1 MRFTQRWMEDG
12 SAYHDIELS
21 LGEEQAAVAETGLD
35 VAQFRGM
42 HAFENLIDV
51 QESHIDTFQTGVD
64 PKAAAYLTLV
74 AAALQRR
81 NNFWDDLRCWKVA
94 NGRGWQL
101 LHSDGTPVP
110 KPDWRQEDF

>member
-1 MRFTQRWMEDG
+1 MEDE

-21 LGEEQAAVAETGLD
+21 VEEQQAAVAETGLD
-35 VAQFRGM
+35 VAQFRGL

-51 QESHIDTFQTGVD
+51 RESHVDTYHTGVD
-64 PKAAAYLTLV
+64 PKAAAYITPLV

-81 NNFWDDLRCWKVA
+81 KNLWDDLRCWKVA
-94 NGRGWQL
+94 NGRGWRL
-101 LHSDGTPVP
+101 LNYDGTPVP